1 MKKFFKAL
9 ALVLALALVIGVVP
23 AQATSAKI
31 KAKKTLYVDGAK
43 GTSTDG
49 KLTSGYKSRVAIYKL
64 AGDKKSVAADHT
76 YKAVI
81 KSGDSV
87 TKTKKYVYA
96 ADLGKSVV
104 EIFKDGESL
113 GTSVITVKKNAD
125 EKTLT
130 ITGFE
135 DGQEVVCG
143 VKTTVTLPR
152 KGADSDERRLFVDD
166 KEVKE
171 VEGQARVYE
180 VTFKKAGDH
189 KVRFEA
195 FQSAEL
201 DAVTTPAKEITVKA
215 VMPKPVSAKQVSANS
230 FSVEF
235 EGDMTDLITKDDISN
250 QMIYYLI
257 AKEPVV
263 TGVVKDVKVEGKVVT
278 VTMFSDF
285 KQDEDYYF
293 EYGSTEAIKFH
304 TAKNGSKY
312 VETIAI
318 SLETNYIGQANTI
331 NVKYFNADGVE
342 INPDT
347 GAAPTFTSSD
357 NAAAYIDGGSK
368 VYFCTTDTVTI
379 TATFYTG
386 VYDPETYVP
395 GVATATLTVAGIEKT
410 AAAVASKAYTFKGAI
425 SDGVTSL
432 RMADTG
438 SLAVKYTLTDKS
450 TFASDGTGDTN
461 FSIDGTTFKIQS
473 TDETVAM
480 VTATN
485 TITPVSEGKT
495 TIVLYV
501 YQNGA
506 WTVYDAFAL
515 TVLGQNH
522 GATAV
527 VTLADNKTTYNFDAH
542 VGDTMP
548 ALSVKVKDLDGKDYA
563 GAYKVTVEQVE
574 YNADASGVTL
584 TKVENAGSPT
594 NVPLTLAKKAT
605 GGLQA
610 KSAASVAFK
619 VTVYDNV
626 SKTNI
631 YQGTLTV
638 GVGDFADNDATVNYS
653 YVLSS
658 TANELDTSIKYY
670 DTPANVVKS
679 AKIELTKVVSTSYG
693 QFYVADGN
701 WVNAYSKAGDLPTTY
716 ATTGTSVN
724 YIVYT
729 FPANAV
735 TAAAVV
741 GASDVTI
748 TNYVTDDVRAKEGT
762 YTVTAYRASFDK
774 DGKRSGIVNLG
785 SVSVLVKKND
795 VAPTF
800 SIKTSGTQGKASF
813 LKTNLGAPENVFMVT
828 WDGKNSDGHPTT
840 VALKALTA
848 SNYTYDTT
856 TQSYYVK
863 TLGYTLDLGN
873 GIKFN
878 GTLNINTLFKD

>member
-49 KLTSGYKSRVAIYKL
+49 KLTSSYKSRVAIYKL

-96 ADLGKSVV
+96 TDLGKSVV

-113 GTSVITVKKNAD
+113 GTSVITVKKNATD
-125 EKTLT
+125 ATLT
-130 ITGFE
+130 LTGFE

-152 KGADSDERRLFVDD
+152 KGVDSDERRLYVDD
-166 KEVKE
+166 KLQTE

-189 KVRFEA
+189 KIKFEA

-201 DAVTTPAKEITVKA
+201 DKATATKEITVKA

-235 EGDMTDLITKDDISN
+235 EGDMTDLITDKDITN
-250 QMIYYLI
+250 QMIYYMI

-263 TGVVKDVKVEGKVVT
+263 TGVIKSVKVEGKVVT
-278 VTMFSDF
+278 VTMFADF

-293 EYGSTEAIKFH
+293 AYGSTDAIKFH
-304 TAKNGSKY
+304 TAKNGSKF
-312 VETIAI
+312 VKTIEI
-318 SLETNYIGQANTI
+318 SLATTYIGQGNDIT
-331 NVKYFNADGVE
+331 VKYFNADGVE

-357 NAAAYIDGGSK
+357 NAAAYIDGAAK
-368 VYFCTTDTVTI
+368 VYFCTKDTVTI
-379 TATFYTG
+379 TGTFYTG

-395 GVATATLTVAGIEKT
+395 EVATATITVAGIEKT
-410 AAAVASKAYTFKGAI
+410 AAAVASKAYTYVGAV

-432 RMADTG
+432 RMGLDG
-438 SLAVKYTLTDKS
+438 SLKVKYTLTDKT
-450 TFASDGTGDTN
+450 TFGNDGTATEN
-461 FSIDGTTFKIQS
+461 FNIDGTTFKLQS

-480 VTATN
+480 ITGVN

-501 YQNGA
+501 FQNGT
-506 WTVYDAFAL
+506 WNVYDAFAL

-522 GATAV
+522 GATAA
-527 VTLADNKTTYNFDAH
+527 VTLADNKTTYNFGVA
-542 VGDTMP
+542 DTMP
-548 ALSVKVKDLDGKDYA
+548 AVSVKVKDLDGKDYT
-563 GAYKVTVEQVE
+563 GDVKVTIEQVD
-574 YNADASGVTL
+574 YNAAASGV
-584 TKVENAGSPT
+584 SF
-594 NVPLTLAKKAT
+594 AKKESTASAT
-605 GGLQA
+605 TFKNTPVSLDLVNNSLAA
-610 KSAASVAFK
+610 KNAASVAFK
-619 VTVYDNV
+619 VTVYDVV
-626 SKTNI
+626 SKANI

-638 GVGDFADNDATVNYS
+638 GVGNYANDVAGVNYT

-658 TANELDTSIKYY
+658 DASELDTSIKRY
-670 DTPANVVKS
+670 DSNPAKT
-679 AKIELTKVVSTSYG
+679 ATIKLTKVVSTSYG
-693 QFYVADGN
+693 QLFIANDG
-701 WVNAYSKAGDLPTTY
+701 WTTAYSKASDLPTT
-716 ATTGTSVN
+716 ATSGASLN
-724 YIVYT
+724 YIVYS
-729 FPANAV
+729 FPSNYVAS
-735 TAAAVV
+735 AAAVN
-741 GASDVTI
+741 ANTVTV
-748 TNYVTDDVRAKEGT
+748 TNFVDNGVRATAGT
-762 YTVTAYRASFDK
+762 YTVTAYRATFDAA
-774 DGKRSGIVNLG
+774 GKRSGIANLG

-800 SIKTSGTQGKASF
+800 AIKTSGAQGKADF
-813 LKTNLGAPENVFMVT
+813 LNSNKTTPKNVFLVT
-828 WDGKNSDGHPTT
+828 WDGKNSDADSTI
-840 VALKALTA
+840 VVLKSLDDIAGR
-848 SNYTYDTT
+848 YTYDSS

-863 TLGYTLDLGN
+863 TLGYTVNVN
-873 GIKFN
+873 GFEFSDSL
-878 GTLNINTLFKD
+878 TINTLFKD